1 MKGERKWFIKCE
13 MDGKHFL
20 TLFEDAYLMNE
31 KGKKMFVLQKAA
43 MQQVRNLVQEYSITD
58 DGSNDE
64 PKLTIKCNISP
75 IYTCHNKD
83 FGVQLANLILN
94 NDNIKH
100 PTEEL
105 SAVIDKIWE
114 LDAAGTVSELIDS
127 KGKDG
132 FIQDVIESVYENIIY

>member
-1 MKGERKWFIKCE
+1 MSKDKIWFIKCE
-13 MDGKHFL
+13 FDRKHFL
-20 TLFEDAYLMNE
+20 TIFEDGYVMNE
-31 KGKKMFVLQKAA
+31 KGKKMFVLKKAA
-43 MQQVRNLVQEYSITD
+43 MQQVRNLVQEYSTTD

-64 PKLTIKCNISP
+64 PKLTMKCNISP

-114 LDAAGTVSELIDS
+114 LDVEGVVPELLESKGKNKFMEDLIDS
-127 KGKDG
+127 CCNR
-132 FIQDVIESVYENIIY
+132 SN

>member
-1 MKGERKWFIKCE
+1 MSKDKIWFIKCE
-13 MDGKHFL
+13 FDRKHFL
-20 TLFEDAYLMNE
+20 TIFEDGYVTNE
-31 KGKKMFVLQKAA
+31 KGKKMFVLKKAA
-43 MQQVRNLVQEYSITD
+43 MQQVRNLVQEYSTTD

-75 IYTCHNKD
+75 IYICHNKD

-114 LDAAGTVSELIDS
+114 LDVEGVVPELLESKGKNKFMEDLIDS
-127 KGKDG
+127 CCNR
-132 FIQDVIESVYENIIY
+132 SN

>member
-1 MKGERKWFIKCE
+1 MSKDKIWFIKCE
-13 MDGKHFL
+13 FDRKHFL
-20 TLFEDAYLMNE
+20 TIFEDGYVMNE
-31 KGKKMFVLQKAA
+31 KGKKMFVLKKAA
-43 MQQVRNLVQEYSITD
+43 MQQVRNLVQEYSTTD

-114 LDAAGTVSELIDS
+114 LDVEGVVPELLESKGKNKFMEDLIDS
-127 KGKDG
+127 CCNR
-132 FIQDVIESVYENIIY
+132 SN

>member
-1 MKGERKWFIKCE
+1 MSKDKIWFIKCE
-13 MDGKHFL
+13 FDRKHFL
-20 TLFEDAYLMNE
+20 TIFEDGYVMNE
-31 KGKKMFVLQKAA
+31 KGKKMFVLKKAA
-43 MQQVRNLVQEYSITD
+43 MQQVRNLVQEYSTTD

-83 FGVQLANLILN
+83 FSVQLANLILN

-114 LDAAGTVSELIDS
+114 LDVEGVVPELLESKGKNKFMEDLIDS
-127 KGKDG
+127 CCNR
-132 FIQDVIESVYENIIY
+132 SN

>member
-1 MKGERKWFIKCE
+1 MSKDKIWFIKCE
-13 MDGKHFL
+13 FDRKHFL
-20 TLFEDAYLMNE
+20 TIFEDGYVMNE
-31 KGKKMFVLQKAA
+31 KGKKMFVLKKAA

-64 PKLTIKCNISP
+64 SKLTIKCNISP

-83 FGVQLANLILN
+83 FGVQLANLIFN

-114 LDAAGTVSELIDS
+114 LDVEGVVPELLESKGKNKFMEDLIDS
-127 KGKDG
+127 CCNR
-132 FIQDVIESVYENIIY
+132 SN